1 MLSLD
6 DVDSIL
12 SKLNFAAHRTH
23 TLMMKQVQ
31 IRQLM
36 LLQGLSRVI
45 GSESCAGFSLCLRA
59 TSQSYQDEWQNLTAR
74 TGPSCVLDQESMV
87 HGDMCCCSPSS
98 ICDRQLKKGCRVP
111 LDWHV
116 HGWWV
121 WLVCFVLLNVGL
133 RSQSVSGLCRVERY
147 PSGKDTK
154 ARGTSWPGEGSS
166 VVCLCFCRA
175 VLGFLQPRWKPSN
188 GYNAI

>member
-1 MLSLD
+1 MILPQTPNSCVLSLD

-36 LLQGLSRVI
+36 LLQGQSRVI
-45 GSESCAGFSLCLRA
+45 GSESCAGLSLCLWA

-87 HGDMCCCSPSS
+87 HGDTCCCSPSS

-111 LDWHV
+111 LDWHMCMV
-116 HGWWV
+116 
-121 WLVCFVLLNVGL
+121 VGL
-133 RSQSVSGLCRVERY
+133 TGVLCTAECGVEVSECFWAL
-147 PSGKDTK
+147 SGGKVPF
-154 ARGTSWPGEGSS
+154 W
-166 VVCLCFCRA
+166 
-175 VLGFLQPRWKPSN
+175 
-188 GYNAI
+188 